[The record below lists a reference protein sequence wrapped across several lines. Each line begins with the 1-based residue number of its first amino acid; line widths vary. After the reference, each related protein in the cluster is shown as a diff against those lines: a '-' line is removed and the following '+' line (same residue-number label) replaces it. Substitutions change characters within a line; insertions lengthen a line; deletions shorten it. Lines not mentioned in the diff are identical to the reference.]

1 MQATLNADGTI
12 RLSREERLALI
23 ESRVQA
29 HQQVK
34 AAKREANRP
43 VRKPRP
49 PAKPKLKKPPRPD
62 GAGKIML
69 AIAKGFRDADA
80 IEEPVW
86 TLEDL
91 TVVCWQSHPD
101 KFGLKGWS
109 DKYPNNAI
117 AGCLLWG
124 RRGLIAVGL
133 VERRGK
139 NVRGQPIY
147 RVTAKGR
154 EA

>member
-12 RLSREERLALI
+12 RLSHEERLELI
-23 ESRVQA
+23 RLRVEK
-29 HQQVK
+29 HQQAR

-43 VRKPRP
+43 VPKPRP
-49 PAKPKLKKPPRPD
+49 PAKPKVKKPPRPD
-62 GAGKIML
+62 GAGKVML
-69 AIAKGFRDADA
+69 LIAKGFREADA
-80 IEEPVW
+80 TEEPIW

-91 TVVCWQSHPD
+91 AVACWQAEPD

-124 RRGLIAVGL
+124 RKGLIAAGL

-139 NVRGQPIY
+139 NVRGQPVY